1 MQRRSL
7 AFPKLTPEYF
17 KPLLDLS
24 QALEKGR
31 LGRRLLELVFLRI
44 SQLNGC
50 AHCLDMH
57 TRALLEAGED
67 PQRIATLAGWRE
79 TAFFDAR
86 ERAVLDWAERVT
98 AIQDAEALDA
108 SAAELARHLDE
119 AQVAELTFAV
129 AEINAWNRLAI
140 ALRAP
145 VQRAPLPKAKTAVAA
160 A

>member
-1 MQRRSL
+1 MQRKSV
-7 AFPKLTPEYF
+7 AFNTLTPEYF
-17 KPLLDLS
+17 KRLLDLS
-24 QALEKGR
+24 KALEKGKLGIR
-31 LGRRLLELVFLRI
+31 LVELVFLRV

-67 PQRIATLAGWRE
+67 PQRLATLAGWRE
-79 TAFFDAR
+79 TEFFDAR

-98 AIQDAEALDA
+98 AIQDAEALDP
-108 SAAELARHLDE
+108 SAAELAKHLDE
-119 AQVAELTFAV
+119 AEIAELTFAV

-145 VQRAPLPKAKTAVAA
+145 VKRAPLLKSKVAVAA
-160 A
+160 